1 VFWALDSKLR
11 ERRHFPAINWL
22 TSYSLYTGTLDSW
35 YRSNVAQDFPEL
47 RSWAMEVLQKE
58 AELQE
63 VVQLV
68 GSDALPE
75 EQKLTLEVA
84 RMIREII
91 LQQNAYHA
99 VDTYSPMARQ
109 YTVLRTIKRFA
120 DLSKKAV
127 ENEVLVDDIAN
138 MPLRTRLG
146 KSKFEEN
153 VDQELE
159 DIGNEMEKAFEALGG
174 K

>member
-1 VFWALDSKLR
+1 
-11 ERRHFPAINWL
+11 
-22 TSYSLYTGTLDSW
+22 LYTNTLDPW
-35 YRSNVAQDFPEL
+35 YRNNVGADFPEL
-47 RSWAMEVLQKE
+47 RAWAMEVLQKE

-84 RMIREII
+84 RMIREIV
-91 LQQNAYHA
+91 LQQNAYHP
-99 VDTYSPMARQ
+99 VDTYCPMSRQ
-109 YTVLRTIKRFA
+109 YAVMKTIRHFA
-120 DLSKKAV
+120 DLAQRSV
-127 ENEVLVDDIAN
+127 EREVMVETIAN

-146 KSKFEEN
+146 KSKFEEA

-159 DIGNEMEKAFEALGG
+159 DINREMDKAFEALGG